1 MYMAGLLGC
10 WKSRGSSAQ
19 DAGDLMKNARQ
30 DTTLTRDLPLL
41 SRCETLS
48 MVSFRACRR
57 MDAGTAPSPGGRY
70 LLGLSGDIYGHRG
83 QPAGPGAVPYGN
95 RLAIFGE
102 ALDRIGIVDAV
113 RGMDGGGVGAVWDED
128 EQCLWLFRDRAGERS
143 LYYRPGAGQLTFSS
157 NLRSIAGRTHDTSAI
172 SPDAVCAYLRFG
184 YVPAPLSI
192 YRDVYKL
199 EPGTLKR
206 FDLRGPPGH
215 ASLEETDTIHYWDER
230 GRIGRAEAEGRH
242 LGFQESVKATHQA
255 IDQAVSR
262 RANGAGTFLSGG
274 VDSSIVT
281 AILQSHSATPVD
293 TFTVGFDDPGHD
305 ESAWAA
311 RVVTALGVRNTHATL
326 AGHQVLDLLGKVPS
340 AFCEPFA
347 DSSQIPSLLASRLAS
362 SDVDA
367 VLTGDGGDELFF
379 GHSCY
384 SRAMRNA
391 RLARRIPAP
400 LRRAAGRYT
409 SAHGERS
416 RLGGMPAVIA
426 EASLSTLEQ
435 CYMQRVSKWRHPAQ
449 IVRNGTE
456 PGTVYTDPARQL
468 VGGSAMQRVMYLDLR
483 MDVAEGLMT
492 KVDRCAA
499 AYGIVARHPFLD
511 AEVMQTAWRIPA
523 CHLFA
528 GGEHKAV
535 LKAVLENYLPK
546 ELIYRPKVG
555 FGAPV
560 SRWLRGPLRDWAEFH
575 LDPGTLESQ
584 GIFDAGKVTAVW
596 RDFQG
601 GCNKWHTHLWP
612 ILMFQAWLEATV
624 S

>member
-1 MYMAGLLGC
+1 MAGLLGC

-19 DAGDLMKNARQ
+19 DAADLMNNARQ
-30 DTTLTRDLPLL
+30 DTRLTRDPPVL
-41 SRCETLS
+41 SHDDTFA

-57 MDAGTAPSPGGRY
+57 VDAGTMRSPGGRY
-70 LLGLSGDIYGHRG
+70 LFGLTGDIYGHRG
-83 QPAGPGAVPYGN
+83 QPADAHAVPYAR
-95 RLAIFGE
+95 RLDTFGD
-102 ALDRIGIVDAV
+102 ALDRSGIVDAV
-113 RGMDGGGVGAVWDED
+113 RGMDAGGVGAVWDED

-143 LYYRPGAGQLTFSS
+143 LYYGGVDGRLTFSS
-157 NLRSIAGRTHDTSAI
+157 NLHCIAGPTHDTSTI
-172 SPDAVCAYLRFG
+172 SPQAVCAYLRFG

-192 YRDVYKL
+192 YRDIYKL

-206 FDLRGPPGH
+206 FDLRGTPGH
-215 ASLEETDTIHYWDER
+215 ASLEPTEVIRYWDER
-230 GRIGRAEAEGRH
+230 GRIGRAGQEGRH
-242 LGFQESVKATHQA
+242 LGFQESVETTHRA
-255 IDQAVSR
+255 IEQAVSR
-262 RANGAGTFLSGG
+262 RSIGAGTFLSGG

-281 AILQSHSATPVD
+281 AVLQSHSATPVD

-326 AGHQVLDLLGKVPS
+326 AGHDVLDLLGKVPS

-347 DSSQIPSLLASRLAS
+347 DSSQIPSLLASRLAAT
-362 SDVDA
+362 DVGA

-391 RLARRIPAP
+391 RMARHIPAP

-409 SAHGERS
+409 SARGERS
-416 RLGGMPAVIA
+416 RLGGVPAVIA

-435 CYMQRVSKWRHPAQ
+435 CYMQRVSKWRQPAQ
-449 IVRNGTE
+449 VVRNGTE
-456 PGTVYTDPARQL
+456 PGTVYTDPDRQL

-511 AEVMQTAWRIPA
+511 ADVMQTAWRIPA

-535 LKAVLENYLPK
+535 LKAVLENYLPR

-575 LDPGTLESQ
+575 LDPVTLESQ
-584 GIFDAGKVTAVW
+584 GIFDAGKVTALW
-596 RDFQG
+596 HDFQG